1 VAIKRSYGDGCAV
14 AHSLDLVGERWA
26 LLVVRELM
34 YGPKRFTDLRAGIP
48 GGSASMLAQR
58 LRELEE
64 AGIVVRRQ
72 LGPPASSR
80 VYELTPWGHELRPVL
95 ATLGRWGARSPFMQH
110 DAELSA
116 DSFMLALETLF
127 DPQVAAGMRADL
139 ALRIGR
145 DGFHVRIDGPDLRIA
160 RGEPGASDATV
171 EADLS
176 ILNSLIWDG
185 RELPEAIRAGDVMI
199 DGDVDLV
206 KRFVRLF
213 PLPAAAPAPAPTD
226 AGDDH
231 QAG

>member
-1 VAIKRSYGDGCAV
+1 VVIKRSYGDGCAV

-34 YGPKRFTDLRAGIP
+34 YGPKRFTDLRSGIP

-64 AGIVVRRQ
+64 AGIVAKRQ
-72 LGPPASSR
+72 LGPPASTR

-127 DPQVAAGMRADL
+127 DAHAAAGLRADL
-139 ALRIGR
+139 ALRIG
-145 DGFHVRIDGPDLRIA
+145 DDNFHVRIDGPDLRIA
-160 RGEPGASDATV
+160 RGEPSPSDGPSDATV
-171 EADLS
+171 GADLNT
-176 ILNSLIWDG
+176 LNSLIWGG
-185 RELPEAIRAGDVMI
+185 RAFNEAIGAGDLTI
-199 DGDVDLV
+199 NGDTDLV

-213 PLPAAAPAPAPTD
+213 PLPSPAPAPRP
-226 AGDDH
+226 G
-231 QAG
+231 

>member
-1 VAIKRSYGDGCAV
+1 MVVVKRSYGDGCAV

-34 YGPKRFTDLRAGIP
+34 FGPKRFTDLRAGIP

-64 AGIVVRRQ
+64 VGIVTRRQ
-72 LGPPASSR
+72 LGPPASTR

-95 ATLGRWGARSPFMQH
+95 TTLGRWGARSPYMEH

-127 DPQVAAGMRADL
+127 DPHVADGMRADL
-139 ALRIGR
+139 ALHIGR
-145 DGFHVRIDGPDLRIA
+145 DGFQVRIDGPDLRIA
-160 RGEPGASDATV
+160 RGEPGRSDSSI
-171 EADLS
+171 EADVSTLD
-176 ILNSLIWDG
+176 SLIWGG
-185 RELPEAIRAGDVMI
+185 RELNEAMRAGDLTI

-206 KRFVRLF
+206 ERFVRLF
-213 PLPAAAPAPAPTD
+213 PLPEPAARPTD
-226 AGDDH
+226 PGGDH
-231 QAG
+231 HPG